1 MKEATG
7 ELNIT
12 VIVVIIVALLSFFFF
27 SIIWPNIRTNFRNSA
42 NCDDAICECPSRD
55 AATNK
60 CNYTG
65 STVECYFK
73 GNPNQKITCTW
84 KG

>member
-1 MKEATG
+1 MKEATS

-27 SIIWPNIRTNFRNSA
+27 GVILPNIRSNIKHGL
-42 NCDDAICECPSRD
+42 NCDEAICPCPEKD
-55 AATNK
+55 YAGHCT
-60 CNYTG
+60 YTG
-65 STVECYFK
+65 STVECYMK
-73 GNPNQKITCTW
+73 GNENQKITCTW